1 MRLRP
6 FGDSGPLAASFR
18 FFEDYLAAHGRDW
31 ERYAYVKAR
40 ALTGI
45 ALFEPQWN
53 DVLRPFVYR
62 RYLDFGVFEAL
73 REMKALIARDVQRR
87 DRARSLKLGA
97 GGIREI
103 EFIVQA
109 FQLVRGG
116 QDGRLR
122 EPSLLTVL
130 PRLAGERML
139 PSQAVAELQQAYE
152 LLRLLE
158 NRVQML
164 ADQQSHELPEDPV
177 ALERIALAAGFP
189 DVDAMQARLDAAR
202 AEVSRHFGELFSD
215 SGARPSS
222 ALDLAALWEPGL
234 DRAPLREQ
242 LAVCA
247 GEGETDGGAL
257 LAQLEQL
264 VQGSRLRRLD
274 ETGRRR

>member
-40 ALTGI
+40 ALTGT
-45 ALFEPQWN
+45 ALFEPPWN

-139 PSQAVAELQQAYE
+139 PADAVRDLQQSYD

-164 ADQQSHELPEDPV
+164 GDQQLHTLPDDPL
-177 ALERIALAAGFP
+177 ALERIAIAAGFA
-189 DVDAMQARLDAAR
+189 DVPAMQARLQAAR
-202 AEVSRHFGELFSD
+202 AGVSRHFAELFSD
-215 SGARPSS
+215 GGGRGA
-222 ALDLAALWEPGL
+222 AATLDLAALWEPGL
-234 DRAPLREQ
+234 DSAPL
-242 LAVCA
+242 C
-247 GEGETDGGAL
+247 
-257 LAQLEQL
+257 AQLRAC
-264 VQGSRLRRLD
+264 SRA
-274 ETGRRR
+274 TS